1 MDNIKECTIPEC
13 GSLPDLSKCKVAVG
27 FKQLRKAL
35 CSGRAKYVFLA
46 KNADPS
52 MTAPIAESCVTH
64 GIPMKWCDSMGE
76 LGKACGI
83 DVGASAAAVLDEIR
97 F

>member
-13 GSLPDLSKCKVAVG
+13 GSLPDLAKCKVVVG
-27 FKQLRKAL
+27 TKQLRKAL
-35 CSGRAKYVFLA
+35 QNGRAKYVFLA

-52 MTAPIAESCVTH
+52 MTAPIAESCVTR
-64 GIPMKWCDSMGE
+64 GISVKWCDTMEQLGE
-76 LGKACGI
+76 ACGI
-83 DVGASAAAVLDEIR
+83 DVGASAAAVLDEVR